1 MNSTE
6 NVKQESTGKAA
17 EPHRGRLVCTLVGAG
32 FYLAGLF
39 GAGLPGAFA
48 TLAMSGFRESQYY
61 LRYEGRALS
70 IQALVVGAVVGG
82 WMGWKSYKPAALAA
96 SGKQAKPPFFTNAVL
111 HARRGALAV
120 LSHYFRPRWELLTG
134 ARLMPWRLL
143 PWTMVGGVIA
153 APVLLQMFLGQDAD
167 FRMSFWVCGALAIVI
182 ADCLLVNR
190 IARWRQSGKLRPLNH
205 RG

>member
-1 MNSTE
+1 MNSAE
-6 NVKQESTGKAA
+6 NVEQKTSAATGR
-17 EPHRGRLVCTLVGAG
+17 ERGRLVSAVLGAG

-39 GAGLPGAFA
+39 GAGAAGAFA

-61 LRYEGRALS
+61 LWYEGRALT
-70 IQALVVGAVVGG
+70 IQALVVGTVMGG

-120 LSHYFRPRWELLTG
+120 LGNYFRPRWELLTG
-134 ARLMPWRLL
+134 TRHMPWRLL
-143 PWTMVGGVIA
+143 PWTMAGGSIA

-167 FRMSFWVCGALAIVI
+167 FRISFWVCGGLAIII

-190 IARWRQSGKLRPLNH
+190 IARWRQSGQLR
-205 RG
+205 R